1 MREFFRNLFAGLLGI
16 ITWPFRWL
24 GFGGG
29 NNAGAQHEAE
39 AAEKDSRLDAVKA
52 AVAPDAGLEDALGVR
67 RAARAMVRG
76 EVASGQ
82 DIDMTVRR
90 WLHSLRPVELAF
102 VARAQ
107 PDVLARVMAGDSV
120 DACPV
125 PPFVRSQCDGSEF
138 VARLKADLAAGR
150 GVRGDA
156 PQPAQPRP
164 LPFGPSLT
172 RTIRTA
178 AANRP

>member
-1 MREFFRNLFAGLLGI
+1 MREFLRNLFAGLFGLL
-16 ITWPFRWL
+16 TLPFRWL

-29 NNAGAQHEAE
+29 GNAGAQHEAE
-39 AAEKDSRLDAVKA
+39 AAEKDSRVEAVKA
-52 AVAPDAGLEDALGVR
+52 ATTPDAGFEDAMAVR

-76 EVASGQ
+76 EVASGR
-82 DIDMTVRR
+82 DVDMPVRR
-90 WLHSLRPVELAF
+90 WLHSLGPVGLAF

-107 PDVLARVMAGDSV
+107 PAVLAQLLSGQST

-125 PPFVRSQCDGSEF
+125 PPFVRGECDGSEF
-138 VARLKADLAAGR
+138 VSRLKADLAAGR